1 MIKKRVQSPSSMNT
15 YRQCP
20 RKYYYVYIEN
30 LPTKPSIHLV
40 RGKVVHHVLE
50 EFFNA
55 DLSSM
60 TFDNYKN
67 QLRQRMQSLFLSAWQ
82 ASRSE
87 LNAFALSSD
96 QEKFYFSETM
106 LMLFN
111 WLEQFLAKIQS
122 SPDQSFADIFKK
134 HTPIREKEYT
144 SPELYVRGFID
155 AIEDT
160 GTGVCIMD
168 YKTNTYLE
176 ITDEQRLQLGVYALL
191 YKRTHG
197 ITPNKAGIFF
207 LRSRP
212 KFIAVD
218 SNLLDEAEREI
229 FTIHEKT
236 QTTEINDYPLKPGP
250 LCKTCDFYKICFE
263 QKTITEYKSDTR
275 PAVPAQ
281 KLQG

>member
-1 MIKKRVQSPSSMNT
+1 MLKKRVQSPSSINT

-20 RKYYYVYIEN
+20 RKYYYVYIES

-40 RGKVVHHVLE
+40 RGKIVHHVLE

-55 DLSSM
+55 DLSPI
-60 TFDNYKN
+60 TFDNYKA
-67 QLRQRMQSLFLSAWQ
+67 QLRQRMQSLFLSTWQ
-82 ASRSE
+82 GSSTE
-87 LNAFALSSD
+87 LREFALTSD

-122 SPDQSFADIFKK
+122 SPDQTFADIFRKL
-134 HTPIREKEYT
+134 TPIREMEYT

-176 ITDEQRLQLGVYALL
+176 ITDEQRLQLAIYALL
-191 YKRTHG
+191 YQRTHG
-197 ITPNKAGIFF
+197 VTPAKAGIFF

-218 SNLLDEAEREI
+218 SNLLSDAEREI
-229 FTIHEKT
+229 FIIHEKT
-236 QTTEINDYPLKPGP
+236 QTREINDYPLKPGP

-263 QKTITEYKSDTR
+263 QKAIKEYISDMQR
-275 PAVPAQ
+275 GVPEQ
-281 KLQG
+281 KLQE

>member
-1 MIKKRVQSPSSMNT
+1 
-15 YRQCP
+15 
-20 RKYYYVYIEN
+20 
-30 LPTKPSIHLV
+30 
-40 RGKVVHHVLE
+40 VLE

-55 DLSSM
+55 DLSLM
-60 TFDNYKN
+60 TFDNHKN
-67 QLRQRMQSLFLSAWQ
+67 LLRQRMQSLFLSVWQ
-82 ASRSE
+82 ASRAE
-87 LNAFALSSD
+87 LNEFALSSD

-122 SPDQSFADIFKK
+122 SPDQSFADLFKK
-134 HTPIREKEYT
+134 LTPIREREYT

-155 AIEDT
+155 AIED
-160 GTGVCIMD
+160 GETGVCIMD

-176 ITDEQRLQLGVYALL
+176 ITDEQRLQLAIYALL

-197 ITPNKAGIFF
+197 VTPAKAGIFF

-212 KFIAVD
+212 KFISVD
-218 SNLLDEAEREI
+218 SNLLSDAEREI

-263 QKTITEYKSDTR
+263 QKTIKEYRSDTR
-275 PAVPAQ
+275 REVPAQ